1 MNNKYAIFYKTDKN
15 SYWQSKRLDLS
26 IEQWEN
32 YCKEQNYAQ
41 YKIKDLSTYS
51 ADDLHL
57 LTDVVNFNDRYYL
70 PEEKIEYPDS
80 IPADIKNFKI
90 DMVMD
95 EEYAND
101 EIDFDEVYNK
111 QSICWNF
118 GYLWTEITTKFIFSE
133 KTAALALIAQEIVKN
148 LPEFTEK
155 LEKNSYA
162 VYINMEFSKFKWLAW
177 IKEDKVRLIHQTYQ
191 EENPV
196 TEFDVLVDKTW
207 FFSFCE
213 DMIKT
218 MKDYADKDLE
228 RYNEY
233 VKGKYGDN
241 NAGNTR

>member
-15 SYWQSKRLDLS
+15 SYWQSKRIDLP
-26 IEQWEN
+26 IEQWEE
-32 YCKEQNYAQ
+32 YCKEQGYVQ
-41 YKIKDLSTYS
+41 YEIKDLSTYS

-57 LTDVVNFNDRYYL
+57 LTDVVYFNGRYYL

-80 IPADIKNFKI
+80 IPDDVENFNI
-90 DMVMD
+90 DTIMD
-95 EEYAND
+95 KEYAND
-101 EIDFDEVYNK
+101 EMDFDEVYNK

-118 GYLWTEITTKFIFSE
+118 GYLWTEITTKFIFPE
-133 KTAALALIAQEIVKN
+133 RIAATALIAQEIVEN

-177 IKEDKVRLIHQTYQ
+177 IKDDKVRLIHQTYQ
-191 EENPV
+191 EENPI

-218 MKDYADKDLE
+218 MKDYSDKDLK

-233 VKGKYGDN
+233 VKEKYGEN
-241 NAGNTR
+241 

>member
-1 MNNKYAIFYKTDKN
+1 MNNKYALFYKTDKN
-15 SYWQSKRLDLS
+15 SYWQSKRLDLP

-32 YCKEQNYAQ
+32 YCRKQGYAQ
-41 YKIKDLSTYS
+41 YEIKNLSTYS
-51 ADDLHL
+51 ADHLHL
-57 LTDVVNFNDRYYL
+57 LNDVVYFNGRYYL
-70 PEEKIEYPDS
+70 PEEKIDYPDS
-80 IPADIKNFKI
+80 IPDYVKNFKI

-111 QSICWNF
+111 QTINWNF
-118 GYLWTEITTKFIFSE
+118 DYLWTEITTNFIFSE
-133 KTAALALIAQEIVKN
+133 KTVELALIAQEIVAN
-148 LPEFTEK
+148 LPEFIAK
-155 LEKNSYA
+155 LEKNLFA
-162 VYINMEFSKFKWLAW
+162 IYINMEFSKFKWLAW

-207 FFSFCE
+207 FFDFCE

-218 MKDYADKDLE
+218 MKDFADKDLK

-233 VKGKYGDN
+233 VKEKYGEK
-241 NAGNTR
+241 